1 MLCVYFSAVCV
12 CEVHTCTLTA
22 PGLGGTSSGLS
33 LERLWCMGS
42 PVLLTADS
50 LVGLLW
56 NDFKNTHMHKI
67 KKTDKKILF
76 TVNIKCLDAKMI
88 IFLRLKVFLFFY
100 FNGQDLSAFVRI
112 SHQGLL
118 FLVFFQKSN
127 RYI

>member
-67 KKTDKKILF
+67 KKTDKKNSLYSQYKVF
-76 TVNIKCLDAKMI
+76 CL